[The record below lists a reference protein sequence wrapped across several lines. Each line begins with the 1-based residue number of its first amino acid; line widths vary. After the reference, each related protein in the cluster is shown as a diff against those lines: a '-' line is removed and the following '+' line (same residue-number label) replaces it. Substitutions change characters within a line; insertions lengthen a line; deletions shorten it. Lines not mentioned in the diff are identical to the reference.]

1 MTEKFHTCENTNQEL
16 VKIAIPS
23 PKNPNLHCLA
33 NFQVKKVKLFSS
45 FFSFVMIFTALTSI
59 LASGIVQI
67 NAEEV
72 VSGLTMFNP
81 VSGSS
86 NNSQSEAIPD
96 LTATSSNS
104 QTSSQS
110 ISQNNNQSSTQ
121 TSSQQAQ
128 SSDQNNAQ
136 VCVNVQTVG
145 QNLNNQSDIKTFGTN
160 CLPDGYEKITISMAT
175 ATILRLSKCQ
185 PMRGSPSIYLCE
197 EIDWQAVNNNL
208 SCPKGSYGRE
218 NRGCLIDPSLWGDT
232 LSSMIR
238 LTQNTTQQTQKD
250 EQKNN
255 PANSQPTV
263 SLLERINVDCKPEAD
278 KNGKMVELTEQMCND
293 RRTGYTGPF
302 LFQRGGSRGTR
313 NCYYVGSVLNKSYG
327 CDTRGYLKMSC
338 DLIGR
343 YANIDPKHDPGAPDC
358 TGYSF
363 VAQTQEADII
373 NRGISSVEKTKV
385 DGVDGLIATGLMPNP
400 RNFTECFEPT
410 VDKNGFETSNAY
422 CTTGASL
429 RSIKSY
435 DISWINI
442 GSLNAFAAAPATSI
456 TKIPKTGIAAKTSTT
471 KTAAT
476 AAIASTSGTFN
487 IEGLNLLGIDCLFVS
502 ASGETEGCL
511 VDRLVNFLKGLA
523 IPLAMLVLIWAGYQY
538 FIGGVDGKSNGR
550 KAIETTIIGLII
562 ITGADFII
570 GIITDVVPQAKGGEF
585 RTQPI
590 IDMLLAIKNFAVALS
605 TMVAILVIIWGGY
618 KYFFS
623 GLDWQKEGGLK
634 AIKNAV
640 LGLAVILIANSI
652 AETTASFTVAIT
664 SNPDNGFITAF
675 NQIFEPILT
684 DITSIL
690 LLSASL
696 VAVLVIVWGGY
707 KYFFSGLDMV
717 KKDGLEN
724 IRNGVI
730 GLVTV
735 ILAQSIVGLIKST
748 VLPEPAASGSIL
760 NINTTSISGFIVSIT
775 NGVLVPI
782 STAFAV
788 FFMIMGGFYWI
799 TSDGDQK
806 RVDKARKSILN
817 AIIGLVIVI
826 LAVSIIQIVRFL
838 AGGLNI
844 NP

>member
-1 MTEKFHTCENTNQEL
+1 MTEKSHTFENTNQEL
-16 VKIAIPS
+16 VKIAISS
-23 PKNPNLHCLA
+23 PKNPNLHYLA

-160 CLPDGYEKITISMAT
+160 CLPDGYEKITIPMAT

-197 EIDWQAVNNNL
+197 EIDWQTVNNNL

-218 NRGCLIDPSLWGDT
+218 NRGCLIDPTLWGDT
-232 LSSMIR
+232 LTSMIR
-238 LTQNTTQQTQKD
+238 LTNASSSSSSSSQSS
-250 EQKNN
+250 NN
-255 PANSQPTV
+255 QANSQTTV
-263 SLLERINVDCKPEAD
+263 SLTGMNCQSEAD

-343 YANIDPKHDPGAPDC
+343 YASTDPKNDPGAPDC

-373 NRGISSVEKTKV
+373 RRGISVVEGFKV
-385 DGVDGLIATGLMPNP
+385 DGVDGYIATDLMTNP
-400 RNFTECFEPT
+400 RNFTQCFEPT

-429 RSIKSY
+429 QSLKT
-435 DISWINI
+435 SWINI
-442 GSLNAFAAAPATSI
+442 GSLNAFAATPTGTPVGIRAAAT
-456 TKIPKTGIAAKTSTT
+456 TT
-471 KTAAT
+471 KVAAQATTAVQAT
-476 AAIASTSGTFN
+476 GGTFN

-511 VDRLVNFLKGLA
+511 VDRLVSFLKGLA

-634 AIKNAV
+634 AIKSAV

-664 SNPDNGFITAF
+664 SNPANGFTTAF
-675 NQIFEPILT
+675 NQIFKPILT
-684 DITSIL
+684 DITGIL

-838 AGGLNI
+838 AGGFSI